1 MMYLPSSSKLN
12 IPDFSHI
19 FDNKSECYK
28 LFWFK
33 AIMRSVEAGQ
43 RIASFE
49 TLIDEMI
56 ADAWYMVTE
65 YHLNLGPNDTL
76 EKVVKRIYETTGMMS
91 SAKREQVLLYLQTCT
106 DKEVIGHKRTLCLNV
121 PYRLQAPFL
130 HDFSGGTWKCGTS
143 ELALRINAHEG
154 LIYYFSEVRSL
165 ATTITI
171 SDDWFS
177 YLYENRQ
184 QLCGWIDYNLIV
196 YLQGRNPNVPGIV
209 DKLYPPQERKL
220 VKVGKYW
227 RILSELSDFRDIYG
241 DNRILPAGVSIDHFV
256 PWSYVAHDELWNLNP
271 TIREINS
278 AKSNN
283 LPEWDRYFGKLVDQ
297 EYKALKV
304 TWENDAA
311 FTAFLDCQKAHV
323 NSDEVKLFLYTEK
336 VDKTEFGNRLEKILL
351 PVYESAKNSGF
362 REWVY
367 EP

>member
-1 MMYLPSSSKLN
+1 MYLPSSSKLN

-43 RIASFE
+43 RTVSFE
-49 TLIDEMI
+49 DLIDEMI

-65 YHLNLGPNDTL
+65 YHLNLGPKDRL
-76 EKVVKRIYETTGMMS
+76 EKAVNRIFDTTKMLP
-91 SAKREQVLLYLQTCT
+91 SAKREEVLSWLRSCMDRDVIA
-106 DKEVIGHKRTLCLNV
+106 DKHTLCLNV

-130 HDFSGGTWKCGTS
+130 HDFTGDSWKCGTA
-143 ELALRINAHEG
+143 ELALKTNAHEG
-154 LIYYFSEVRSL
+154 LIYYFSEVRNLS
-165 ATTITI
+165 TTITI
-171 SDDWFS
+171 SEDWFS

-184 QLCGWIDYNLIV
+184 QIGGWIDYNLIV

-220 VKVGKYW
+220 IKVGKYW
-227 RILSELSDFRDIYG
+227 RILSDLTDFYDIYG
-241 DNRILPAGVSIDHFV
+241 DNLIVPSGISIDHFV
-256 PWSYVAHDELWNLNP
+256 PWSYVAHDELWNLHP
-271 TIREINS
+271 TLREINS

-283 LPEWDRYFGKLVDQ
+283 LPEWDRYFGKLIDQ
-297 EYKALKV
+297 EYKALKT
-304 TWENDAA
+304 TWEYDAA
-311 FTAFLDCQKAHV
+311 FQAFLDCQKVHV

>member
-1 MMYLPSSSKLN
+1 MYLPSSSKLN

-43 RIASFE
+43 RTVSFE
-49 TLIDEMI
+49 ELIDEMI

-65 YHLNLGPNDTL
+65 YHLNLGPKDTL
-76 EKVVKRIYETTGMMS
+76 EKAVNRIFDTTKMLP
-91 SAKREQVLLYLQTCT
+91 SAKREEVLSYLRSCMDREVIT
-106 DKEVIGHKRTLCLNV
+106 DKHTLCLNV

-130 HDFSGGTWKCGTS
+130 HDFSGDSWKSGTA
-143 ELALRINAHEG
+143 ELALKINAHEG
-154 LIYYFSEVRSL
+154 LIYYFSEVRNLS
-165 ATTITI
+165 TTITI
-171 SDDWFS
+171 SEDWFS

-184 QLCGWIDYNLIV
+184 QIGGWIDYNLIV

-220 VKVGKYW
+220 IKVGKYW
-227 RILSELSDFRDIYG
+227 RILSDLTDFYDIYG
-241 DNRILPAGVSIDHFV
+241 DNLIVPSGISIDHFV
-256 PWSYVAHDELWNLNP
+256 PWSYVAHDELWNLHP
-271 TIREINS
+271 TLREINS

-283 LPEWDRYFGKLVDQ
+283 LPEWDRYFGRLIDQ

-304 TWENDAA
+304 TWEHDAA
-311 FTAFLDCQKAHV
+311 FHAFLDCQKAHV

-336 VDKTEFGNRLEKILL
+336 MDKTEFGNRLEKILL
-351 PVYESAKNSGF
+351 PVYQSAKNSGF
-362 REWVY
+362 HEWVY
-367 EP
+367 TA